1 MCNYLKI
8 WNSIFKKLIEG
19 NFFVKLLKIDTM
31 ELLTFDA
38 QIVSEQ
44 FKKTHFD
51 GIFLNISCSWLVGL
65 AGHII
70 YQQYS

>member
-1 MCNYLKI
+1 M
-8 WNSIFKKLIEG
+8 
-19 NFFVKLLKIDTM
+19 DTM